1 MTRSVPTYTPPVTVA
16 TFRRAA
22 IAAGIVTAVAVV
34 VLVLVGYPSFGLFF
48 VVGVALGTL
57 NMWLA
62 VRSVARFATHRP
74 SKVRFSGSVLGR
86 LAVITVASLVVAW
99 LVRPAGIAVFA
110 GLALFQFLAIVSSML
125 PLIKEIRQK

>member
-1 MTRSVPTYTPPVTVA
+1 MTRSVPTYTPPVTLA

-22 IAAGIVTAVAVV
+22 IMAGVVSGVAVV
-34 VLVLVGYPSFGLFF
+34 VLVLVGYPLFGLFL

-62 VRSVARFATHRP
+62 VRSVARFATSRP
-74 SKVRFSGSVLGR
+74 SKARFSGSVLGR
-86 LAVITVASLVVAW
+86 LAVITVVALVMAW
-99 LVRPAGIAVFA
+99 LVRPAGIAIFG
-110 GLALFQFLAIVSSML
+110 GLALFQLLAIVSSML